1 MTFYIYSYL
10 SGHSLLIHENFSDKI
25 IISIFIHRRVF
36 RLFLIV
42 LKLRMSITRL
52 SLAKDEIPLPA
63 TLESAWWEEKKL
75 AWIWEHELLCMGNK
89 VIFRQFLVPLSTV
102 ESIAKKYRR
111 LNSRKPWRTR
121 EKTENTTSKKLWET

>member
-10 SGHSLLIHENFSDKI
+10 SGHSLFMHDNFSDKI

-63 TLESAWWEEKKL
+63 TLESAW
-75 AWIWEHELLCMGNK
+75 
-89 VIFRQFLVPLSTV
+89 
-102 ESIAKKYRR
+102 
-111 LNSRKPWRTR
+111 
-121 EKTENTTSKKLWET
+121 